1 MGFIDETKIET
12 RAFINGVYTEGKKG
26 AKIKKNS
33 SVTGEKLVEITA
45 CDVEDVDF
53 AVACAKKAFDAG
65 VWSECT
71 LEERKN
77 VLLRLA
83 GLIEEN
89 KEELARL
96 DAYETGRAYKNY
108 LYDSIPKS
116 IEAIRYFAEAVDKV
130 YDSAI
135 NAGNGELGLVMREPL
150 GVVCGIVP
158 WNDPMVV
165 AAWKFAPALLMG
177 NSVIMKPAEQSSLSL
192 IRTAA
197 LTKEAGIPDGV
208 FQVVTGYGETVG
220 KALSLHMD
228 VRGVF
233 FTGSSSVGKQILQYS
248 GMSNMKHVGLEC
260 GGKSPFVVTDKCK
273 NLKRAAEV
281 LAKNVFY
288 NQGQICSA
296 SSRAIIQRSVREE
309 FLQLLFA
316 EADKYVPANPYNI
329 ENEIGCVVSRE
340 QYDKVLHYIS
350 VGKQEAKNYYVAKG
364 DTDLQEGACGVYPTI
379 FYDVSPQSVI
389 AQEEIFGPVLTVLE
403 YDRIEEAVKIAND
416 TKYGLAGAIF
426 TDDLSEAYYAVK
438 KIKSGIVHVNSYG
451 DDNNMAPFGGMKE
464 SGMGKDKSVYA
475 FDDYSELKTVW
486 MRMGE

>member
-12 RAFINGVYTEGKKG
+12 RAFINGTYTEGRKG
-26 AKIKKNS
+26 AKIIKNS

-45 CDVEDVDF
+45 CDTEDVAF
-53 AVACAKKAFDAG
+53 AVACAKQAFENG
-65 VWSECT
+65 VWSERT

-77 VLLRLA
+77 VLFKLA
-83 GLIEEN
+83 GLMEQN
-89 KEELARL
+89 REELARL

-116 IEAIRYFAEAVDKV
+116 IEAIRYFAEAVDKL
-130 YDSAI
+130 YDSAM
-135 NAGNGELGLVMREPL
+135 NPGNQELGLVMRQPL

-197 LTKEAGIPDGV
+197 LAKEAGIPDGV

-220 KALSLHMD
+220 RALSLHMD
-228 VRGVF
+228 VQGVF
-233 FTGSSSVGKQILQYS
+233 FTGSSAVGKQILQYS
-248 GMSNMKHVGLEC
+248 GMSNMKRVGLEC

-281 LAKNVFY
+281 LTKNVFY

-296 SSRAIIQRSVREE
+296 SSRAIIHKSVREE
-309 FLQLLFA
+309 FLELLFA
-316 EADKYVPANPYNI
+316 EADKYVPSDPYQV

-340 QYDKVLHYIS
+340 QYEKVLHYIS
-350 VGKQEAKNYYVAKG
+350 VGKQEAENYYVAKG
-364 DTDLQEGACGVYPTI
+364 DTDLPKGACGVYPTV
-379 FYDVSPQSVI
+379 FYDVSPQAVI
-389 AQEEIFGPVLTVLE
+389 AQEEIFGPVLTVLW
-403 YDRIEEAVKIAND
+403 YDTIEEAVRIAND
-416 TKYGLAGAIF
+416 TKYGLAGAVF
-426 TDDLSEAYYAVK
+426 TDDLNEAYYAAK

-486 MRMGE
+486 MRLG

>member
-1 MGFIDETKIET
+1 MDFIEETKIET
-12 RAFINGVYTEGKKG
+12 RAFIGGMYTESKKG
-26 AKIKKNS
+26 AKIIKRS

-45 CDVEDVDF
+45 CDTEDVDA
-53 AVACAKKAFDAG
+53 AVAWAKKALEAG
-65 VWSECT
+65 VWSERT
-71 LEERKN
+71 LVERKN
-77 VLLRLA
+77 VMLKLA
-83 GLIEEN
+83 ELMETN
-89 KEELARL
+89 REELARL

-108 LYDSIPKS
+108 LQDSIPKS
-116 IEAIRYFAEAVDKV
+116 IEAIRYFAEAVDKL
-130 YDSAI
+130 YDSAM
-135 NAGNGELGLVMREPL
+135 NPGNQELGLVIREPL

-197 LTKEAGIPDGV
+197 LAKEAGIPDGV

-220 KALSLHMD
+220 RALALHMD
-228 VRGVF
+228 VQGVF
-233 FTGSSSVGKQILQYS
+233 FTGSSAVGKQILQYS
-248 GMSNMKHVGLEC
+248 GMSNMKRVGLEC
-260 GGKSPFVVTDKCK
+260 GGKSPFVVSEKCK
-273 NLKRAAEV
+273 DLKRAAQV

-296 SSRAIIQRSVREE
+296 SSRAIIHKSLKEK
-309 FLQLLFA
+309 FLELLFA
-316 EADKYVPANPYNI
+316 EADKYVPSDPYQI

-340 QYDKVLHYIS
+340 QYDKILHYIS
-350 VGKQEAKNYYVAKG
+350 IGKKEAENYYVAKK
-364 DTDLQEGACGVYPTI
+364 DTDLPEGACGVYPTV

-389 AQEEIFGPVLTVLE
+389 AQEEIFGPVLTVLW
-403 YDRIEEAVKIAND
+403 YDTIEEAVSIAND

-426 TDDLSEAYYAVK
+426 TDDLNEAYYVAK

-451 DDNNMAPFGGMKE
+451 NDNNMAPFGGMKE

-475 FDDYSELKTVW
+475 FEDYSELKTHW
-486 MRMGE
+486 MRLG

>member
-1 MGFIDETKIET
+1 MDFIEETKIET
-12 RAFINGVYTEGKKG
+12 RAFIGGMYTESKKG
-26 AKIKKNS
+26 AKIIKRS

-45 CDVEDVDF
+45 CDTEDVDA
-53 AVACAKKAFDAG
+53 AVAWAKKALEAG
-65 VWSECT
+65 VWSERT
-71 LEERKN
+71 LVERKN
-77 VLLRLA
+77 VMLKLA
-83 GLIEEN
+83 ELMETN
-89 KEELARL
+89 REELARL

-108 LYDSIPKS
+108 LQDSIPKS
-116 IEAIRYFAEAVDKV
+116 IEAIRYFAEAVDKL
-130 YDSAI
+130 YDSAM
-135 NAGNGELGLVMREPL
+135 NPGNQELGLVIREPL

-197 LTKEAGIPDGV
+197 LAKEAGIPDGV

-220 KALSLHMD
+220 RALALHMD
-228 VRGVF
+228 VQGVF
-233 FTGSSSVGKQILQYS
+233 FTGSSAVGKQILQYS
-248 GMSNMKHVGLEC
+248 GMSNMKRVGLEC
-260 GGKSPFVVTDKCK
+260 GGKSPFVVSEKCK
-273 NLKRAAEV
+273 DLKRAAQV

-296 SSRAIIQRSVREE
+296 SSRAIIHKSLKEK
-309 FLQLLFA
+309 FLELLFA
-316 EADKYVPANPYNI
+316 EADKYVPSDPYQI

-340 QYDKVLHYIS
+340 QYDKILQYIS
-350 VGKQEAKNYYVAKG
+350 IGKKEAENYYVAKR
-364 DTDLQEGACGVYPTI
+364 DTNLPEGACGVYPTV

-389 AQEEIFGPVLTVLE
+389 AQEEIFGPVLTVLW
-403 YDRIEEAVKIAND
+403 YDTIEEAVSIAND

-426 TDDLSEAYYAVK
+426 TDDLNEAYYVAK

-475 FDDYSELKTVW
+475 FEDYSELKTLW
-486 MRMGE
+486 MRLG

>member
-12 RAFINGVYTEGKKG
+12 RAFLNGIYTESKKG
-26 AKIKKNS
+26 AKIIKNS

-45 CDVEDVDF
+45 CDEEDVDF
-53 AVACAKKAFDAG
+53 AVSCAKKAFEAG
-65 VWSECT
+65 VWSERT
-71 LEERKN
+71 LEERKGI
-77 VLLRLA
+77 LLKLA
-83 GLIEEN
+83 GLMEEN
-89 KEELARL
+89 REELARL
-96 DAYETGRAYKNY
+96 DAYETGRAYRNY

-116 IEAIRYFAEAVDKV
+116 IEAIRYFAESVDKV
-130 YDSAI
+130 YDSAM
-135 NAGNGELGLVMREPL
+135 NPGNQELGLVIREPL

-197 LTKEAGIPDGV
+197 LAKEAGIPDGV
-208 FQVVTGYGETVG
+208 FQVVTGYGEVAG
-220 KALSLHMD
+220 RALSMHMD
-228 VRGVF
+228 VQGVF

-248 GMSNMKHVGLEC
+248 GMSNMKRVGLEC
-260 GGKSPFVVTDKCK
+260 GGKSPFVVTEKCG
-273 NLKRAAEV
+273 NLKLAAQV

-296 SSRAIIQRSVREE
+296 SSRAIIHKSIKEK
-309 FLQLLFA
+309 FLSLLFK
-316 EADKYVPANPYNI
+316 EADKYIPSNPYEV

-340 QYDKVLHYIS
+340 QYDKILHYIS
-350 VGKQEAKNYYVAKG
+350 IGKKEAGNYYAAKKA
-364 DTDLQEGACGVYPTI
+364 TDLPEGACGVFPTV
-379 FYDVSPQSVI
+379 FYDVSPHAAI

-403 YDRIEEAVKIAND
+403 YDTIEEAVKIAND
-416 TKYGLAGAIF
+416 TRYGLAGAIF
-426 TDDLSEAYYAVK
+426 TDDLNEAYYAVR

-464 SGMGKDKSVYA
+464 SGMGKDKSIYA

-486 MRMGE
+486 MRLG

>member
-12 RAFINGVYTEGKKG
+12 RAFLNGMYTEGKKG
-26 AKIKKNS
+26 AVMTKNS
-33 SVTGEKLVEITA
+33 SVTGKKLVEITA
-45 CDVEDVDF
+45 CDAEDVDF
-53 AVACAKKAFDAG
+53 AVACAKKALEDG
-65 VWSECT
+65 VWTGRT
-71 LEERKN
+71 LGERKD
-77 VLLRLA
+77 VLLKLA
-83 GLIEEN
+83 GLMEEHR
-89 KEELARL
+89 EELARL

-116 IEAIRYFAEAVDKV
+116 IEAIRYFAEAIDKI
-130 YDSAI
+130 YDSAM
-135 NAGNGELGLVMREPL
+135 NPGGHEMGLVMREPL

-197 LTKEAGIPDGV
+197 LAKEAGIPDGV
-208 FQVVTGYGETVG
+208 FQVVTGYGETAG
-220 KALSLHMD
+220 RALCLHMD

-233 FTGSSSVGKQILQYS
+233 FTGSSAVGKQILQYS
-248 GMSNMKHVGLEC
+248 GMSNMKRVGLEC
-260 GGKSPFVVTDKCK
+260 GGKSPFVVSEKCK

-296 SSRAIIQRSVREE
+296 SSRAIIHRSVRTE
-309 FLQLLFA
+309 FLELLFA
-316 EADKYVPANPYNI
+316 EADKYVPADPYRL

-350 VGKQEAKNYYVAKG
+350 VGKQEAENYYVAKG
-364 DTDLQEGACGVYPTI
+364 DTDLPKGACGIYPTI

-403 YDRIEEAVKIAND
+403 YDTIEEAVKIAND
-416 TKYGLAGAIF
+416 TKYGLAGAVF
-426 TDDLSEAYYAVK
+426 TDDLQEAYYVAK
-438 KIKSGIVHVNSYG
+438 EIKSGIVHVNEYG

-486 MRMGE
+486 MRLG

>member
-1 MGFIDETKIET
+1 MDFIEETKIET
-12 RAFINGVYTEGKKG
+12 RAFIGGMYTESKKG
-26 AKIKKNS
+26 AKIIKRS

-45 CDVEDVDF
+45 CDTEDVDA
-53 AVACAKKAFDAG
+53 AVAWAKKALEAG
-65 VWSECT
+65 VWSERT
-71 LEERKN
+71 LVERKN
-77 VLLRLA
+77 VMLKLA
-83 GLIEEN
+83 ELMETN
-89 KEELARL
+89 REELARL

-108 LYDSIPKS
+108 LQDSIPKS
-116 IEAIRYFAEAVDKV
+116 IEAIRYFAEAVDKL
-130 YDSAI
+130 YDSAM
-135 NAGNGELGLVMREPL
+135 NPGNQELGLVIREPL

-197 LTKEAGIPDGV
+197 LAKEAGIPDGV

-220 KALSLHMD
+220 RALALHMD
-228 VRGVF
+228 VQGVF
-233 FTGSSSVGKQILQYS
+233 FTGSSAVGKQILQYS
-248 GMSNMKHVGLEC
+248 GMSNMKRVGLEC
-260 GGKSPFVVTDKCK
+260 GGKSPFVVSEKCK
-273 NLKRAAEV
+273 DLKRAAQV

-296 SSRAIIQRSVREE
+296 SSRAIIHKSLKEK
-309 FLQLLFA
+309 FLELLFA
-316 EADKYVPANPYNI
+316 EADKYVPSDPYQI

-340 QYDKVLHYIS
+340 QYDKILQYIS
-350 VGKQEAKNYYVAKG
+350 IGKKEAENYYVAKR
-364 DTDLQEGACGVYPTI
+364 DTDLPEGACGVYPTV

-389 AQEEIFGPVLTVLE
+389 AQEEIFGPVLTVLW
-403 YDRIEEAVKIAND
+403 YDTIEEAVSIAND

-426 TDDLSEAYYAVK
+426 TDDLNEAYYVAK

-475 FDDYSELKTVW
+475 FEDYSELKTLW
-486 MRMGE
+486 MRLG